1 MDFSKAHK
9 KLERAERKKD
19 LFYLFEVYILE
30 GLEFE
35 PQTYNTQISGVFAD
49 YQYWWDELSR

>member
-49 YQYWWDELSR
+49 YQY